1 MKGTITLDVLNKFA
15 NDIIL
20 LTDADDRII
29 DANDRAVAAYGGSR
43 EALLQ
48 RRLPELLD
56 PAARAAFA
64 RQWRQTGTSEGAI
77 FVTVCRRSDNT
88 TFPAEVSVR
97 SIEVDGRALRHSS
110 FRDISQRRILQT
122 PETDHWEFYA
132 NVLDH
137 FPDPVW
143 QADTNGRG
151 RYFNRSWL
159 EFTGR
164 TLEQELGDGWIAGIH
179 PDDREH
185 WLHTLQ
191 EACRERRPLARE
203 YRLQYHG
210 EEYRWVFERGKP
222 CLSPDGTLLGYVG
235 SCHDVQE
242 EKQLQ
247 EQLRYIGQYD
257 PLTGLPNQTLLEDRL
272 RQALANA
279 RRSGKQVVLLFTN
292 LDCFKIVN
300 DSLGYKVGDQL
311 LQQVAKRLKRCLRE
325 GDTLS
330 RRGGDEFM
338 VLLSDLRHIEDAA
351 HVADKLLKSLA
362 DPYTIDEIEL
372 HISASIGISIY
383 PDDGQDVETLLRNAD
398 TAMYFA
404 KQNGRNRY
412 QFFTPVMNS
421 RAYEYLMMQNHLR
434 RALEREEFE
443 LNYQPQVDLKRGMI
457 VGAEALLRWRH
468 PELGMI
474 APSQFIPIAEESG
487 LIVPI
492 GEWVMHE
499 ACRQGRLWQEARL
512 PPLTIAINLSA
523 AQFRKGDIVHN
534 IERAFRENRLDPS
547 RLELELTEGTVMQNA
562 EEAIRILRELKAMGI
577 KLSIDDFG
585 TGYSSLSYLKRFP
598 IDRLKVDKSFVRDI
612 TLNEDDA
619 EITRAIIGMA
629 HGLGLKVIAEGVE
642 HEDQLKFLRWQKCDD
657 MQGYYF
663 SRPLQA
669 GAFEELLASGK
680 TLKN

>member
-1 MKGTITLDVLNKFA
+1 MQGNKTLDVLNKFA

-20 LTDADDRII
+20 FTDADDRII

-43 EALLQ
+43 KALLQ
-48 RRLPELLD
+48 RTLPELLA

-64 RQWRQTGTSEGAI
+64 RRWQQAGQSEGAI
-77 FVTVCRRSDNT
+77 FTTVCRRSDNT

-97 SIEVDGRALRHSS
+97 LIEVDGRTFRHSS
-110 FRDISQRRILQT
+110 IRDTSQRQALEVPASDR
-122 PETDHWEFYA
+122 WKFYA
-132 NVLDH
+132 NVLDY

-143 QADTNGRG
+143 WADPDGQG
-151 RYFNRSWL
+151 CYFNQSWL
-159 EFTGR
+159 EFTGS
-164 TLEQELGDGWIAGIH
+164 TLEQELGDGWIANIH
-179 PDDREH
+179 PDDRED
-185 WLHTLQ
+185 WLRTLQ
-191 EACRERRPLARE
+191 EACRERRPLTRE
-203 YRLQYHG
+203 YRLKHHS
-210 EEYRWVFERGKP
+210 EEYRWIFDRSKP
-222 CLSPDGTLLGYVG
+222 CLDVDGALLGYVG

-247 EQLRYIGQYD
+247 KQLHYIGQYD
-257 PLTGLPNQTLLEDRL
+257 PLTSLPNQNLLEDRL

-279 RRSGKQVVLLFTN
+279 GRSKRQVVLLFTD

-311 LQQVAKRLKRCLRE
+311 LQQVAKRLKRCLRA

-338 VLLSDLRHIEDAA
+338 VMLSDLRHIEDAA
-351 HVADKLLKSLA
+351 HVAEKLLKSLA
-362 DPYTIDEIEL
+362 EPYTIDGIEL

-383 PDDGQDVETLLRNAD
+383 PDDGRDVETLLRNAD
-398 TAMYFA
+398 MAMYFA

-412 QFFTPVMNS
+412 QFFTSEMNS
-421 RAYEYLMMQNHLR
+421 RAYEFLMMQNHLR
-434 RALEREEFE
+434 RALERGEFE
-443 LNYQPQVDLKRGMI
+443 LNYQPQVDLRKGI
-457 VGAEALLRWRH
+457 IIGAEALLRWRH
-468 PELGMI
+468 PEMGMI
-474 APSQFIPIAEESG
+474 APGRFIPIAEESG

-499 ACRQGRLWQEARL
+499 ACRQGRLWREAGL
-512 PPLTIAINLSA
+512 PELSIAINLSA
-523 AQFRKGDIVHN
+523 VQFRKKDILKT
-534 IERAFRENRLDPS
+534 IERALQENRFDPS
-547 RLELELTEGTVMQNA
+547 LLELELTEGTVMQDA
-562 EEAIRILRELKAMGI
+562 EDAIAVLQELKAMGI

-598 IDRLKVDKSFVRDI
+598 IDQLKVDRSFVRDV
-612 TLNEDDA
+612 TSNEDDA

-642 HEDQLKFLRWQKCDD
+642 YEDQLKFLRWQKCDN

-669 GAFEELLASGK
+669 EAFEALLTSGK
-680 TLKN
+680 ILKN

>member
-1 MKGTITLDVLNKFA
+1 MKDNVTLDLLNQCA

-29 DANDRAVAAYGGSR
+29 DANDRAVAAYGESR

-48 RRLPELLD
+48 RTLPELLD

-64 RQWRQTGTSEGAI
+64 RHWQRAGEPEGAI
-77 FVTVCRRSDNT
+77 FATVCQRSDNT

-97 SIEVDGRALRHSS
+97 PIEANGRQFRHSS
-110 FRDISQRRILQT
+110 IRDIGRRQVLKASL
-122 PETDHWEFYA
+122 PDRWEFYA
-132 NVLDH
+132 NVLEH
-137 FPDPVW
+137 FPNPVW
-143 QADTNGRG
+143 RADPDGQG
-151 RYFNRSWL
+151 RYFNQSWL

-164 TLEQELGDGWIAGIH
+164 TLEQELGDGWVADIH
-179 PDDREH
+179 PDDRED
-185 WLHTLQ
+185 WLRALR
-191 EACRERRPLARE
+191 EAGRERRSLIRE
-203 YRLQYHG
+203 YRLKHHSEG
-210 EEYRWVFERGKP
+210 YRWIYDQGKP
-222 CLSPDGTLLGYVG
+222 CLDTDGTLLGYVG
-235 SCHDVQE
+235 ACHDVHA

-279 RRSGKQVVLLFTN
+279 RRSKKQIVLLFTD

-300 DSLGYKVGDQL
+300 DSLGYKVGDRL
-311 LQQVAKRLKRCLRE
+311 LQQVAQRLKHCLRE

-330 RRGGDEFM
+330 RRGGDEFL
-338 VLLSDLRHIEDAA
+338 VILSDLKHVEDAA
-351 HVADKLLKSLA
+351 HVAEKLLQSLA
-362 DPYTIDEIEL
+362 GPYTIDGIDL

-383 PDDGQDVETLLRNAD
+383 PDDGQDAETLLRNAD

-412 QFFTPVMNS
+412 QFFTPEMNS

-434 RALEREEFE
+434 RALERGEFE
-443 LNYQPQVDLKRGMI
+443 LNYQPQVELRKGAI
-457 VGAEALLRWRH
+457 VGVEALLRWRH
-468 PELGMI
+468 PESGMI
-474 APSQFIPIAEESG
+474 APSQFIPIAEECG

-499 ACRQGRLWQEARL
+499 ACRQGRLWQEAGL

-523 AQFRKGDIVHN
+523 VQFHKEDILKT
-534 IERAFRENRLDPS
+534 IEQACRENRLDPS

-562 EEAIRILRELKAMGI
+562 EDAIMILRELKAMGI

-598 IDRLKVDKSFVRDI
+598 IDRLKVDQSFVRDI
-612 TLNEDDA
+612 TSNEDDA

-669 GAFEELLASGK
+669 GAFEDLLASGR